1 MPTTHSPIIIITLS
15 LLIALPSTARILSK
29 EDAPTT
35 TPKYQYYLQ
44 TISYI
49 GDEIEHNQIQANDG
63 KGPYSFCLI
72 KFLVKSDEFR
82 KKSHENKHGDQE
94 GFSDTDYVFIKKLVN
109 GSLCS
114 DWKVELPEGERIL
127 ESQDDEQRTIN
138 FDSGEYYQLEIDVV
152 GKVASF
158 LK

>member
-1 MPTTHSPIIIITLS
+1 M
-15 LLIALPSTARILSK
+15 
-29 EDAPTT
+29 
-35 TPKYQYYLQ
+35 
-44 TISYI
+44 
-49 GDEIEHNQIQANDG
+49 
-63 KGPYSFCLI
+63 
-72 KFLVKSDEFR
+72 
-82 KKSHENKHGDQE
+82 
-94 GFSDTDYVFIKKLVN
+94 N